1 MDYTADGKAYLEF
14 LHEMQY
20 RSELFLLNGKTSAI
34 HGVTR
39 PLRLRYFQQKAPATR
54 CCSHCGEPDHQAHA
68 CPLKASLL
76 PSAEVVMDSGLP
88 HHPPDRR
95 AGVCR
100 DCYSPNH
107 QGTCD
112 TNPASVTCKLC
123 KETGHTSFHC
133 KQFRPQWVPLS
144 LPAVTHPMSTRPLV
158 IRCIQLGQP
167 WSEVVAPAPRPQAGP
182 TPPPMSAFP
191 PLPSSAPPRA
201 RPSAEVASP
210 TVSTSSAAVSQ
221 PHSPTSPSSP
231 ATDERFIQ
239 QALFTM
245 RAEFNA
251 FQERQALQF
260 QHFQQQLQQQQQQLQ
275 AQLQSQL
282 LAHQEYIDKRFF
294 ALLSQLGASATPS
307 PQLPMPIPPM
317 PVYMQTEGMQPP
329 PSVPTSLPQGQP
341 LPPPTAPVQPQPQV
355 SVTQSGA
362 NFIGYVAAPHTGP
375 VGGMSISG
383 TRVTMPQ
390 GANPATSPLIGGLS
404 TPQPPTSSTTPSIG
418 PVSRPQ

>member
-1 MDYTADGKAYLEF
+1 
-14 LHEMQY
+14 
-20 RSELFLLNGKTSAI
+20 
-34 HGVTR
+34 
-39 PLRLRYFQQKAPATR
+39 
-54 CCSHCGEPDHQAHA
+54 
-68 CPLKASLL
+68 
-76 PSAEVVMDSGLP
+76 
-88 HHPPDRR
+88 
-95 AGVCR
+95 
-100 DCYSPNH
+100 
-107 QGTCD
+107 
-112 TNPASVTCKLC
+112 
-123 KETGHTSFHC
+123 
-133 KQFRPQWVPLS
+133 
-144 LPAVTHPMSTRPLV
+144 
-158 IRCIQLGQP
+158 
-167 WSEVVAPAPRPQAGP
+167 
-182 TPPPMSAFP
+182 
-191 PLPSSAPPRA
+191 
-201 RPSAEVASP
+201 
-210 TVSTSSAAVSQ
+210 
-221 PHSPTSPSSP
+221 
-231 ATDERFIQ
+231 
-239 QALFTM
+239 M